1 MHRTIEAWP
10 RWLCLLAVWLFI
22 TSSSSHAIIN
32 ETSSTISAATERL
45 RSLVD
50 NDDSH
55 PPPVIGILSQP
66 DRTDRYHYIVKAYVD
81 WVEDSG
87 ARAIPIPYDATPEL
101 LDDLFTQINGVLLPG
116 GWNGYMPPSVPYLL
130 DKIVESNNE
139 GRYFPVWGICLGYE
153 FLIKYIGGESA
164 IQDGFYLYNTSIPLE
179 SVRIGQL
186 YADPTIY
193 STVVTKPVTLNN
205 HKLGIEPGHFLGNEK
220 LTKVWNITSINHDSN
235 GRPFVSTIEPMD
247 PNRFPL
253 YGVQYHPEK
262 NGFEFTT
269 YPGTSIPYE
278 AIDHSEEGVA
288 FSIHLSRFFVNLVRR
303 GQKSNHQ
310 HSYTKPDVYPAIE
323 DYPLQTGLK
332 QERVYVIPDASH
344 WAVMMDYYSSSPTSL
359 VHNSDIVA
367 PLAKPTFASQDARAY
382 LQLLVSTSAV

>member
-10 RWLCLLAVWLFI
+10 RWLCLVLWLL
-22 TSSSSHAIIN
+22 TSSSHAIIN
-32 ETSSTISAATERL
+32 ETSTISVTERL
-45 RSLVD
+45 RSLAD
-50 NDDSH
+50 DDSQ
-55 PPPVIGILSQP
+55 PPVIGILSQP

-164 IQDGFYLYNTSIPLE
+164 IQEGFYLYNTSVPLE

-186 YADPTIY
+186 YTDPTIY

-205 HKLGIEPGHFLGNEK
+205 HKLGIEPGHFLGNDK

-235 GRPFVSTIEPMD
+235 GRPFVSTIEPID

-278 AIDHSEEGVA
+278 AIDHSKEGVA

-303 GQKSNHQ
+303 GQKSNQH

-344 WAVMMDYYSSSPTSL
+344 WVLDSSPTSL
-359 VHNSDIVA
+359 VRNSDDV
-367 PLAKPTFASQDARAY
+367 LAKPTFASHDARAY
-382 LQLLVSTSAV
+382 LQMLVSTSAV